1 MIAGMMGALAGL
13 GVDFTIN
20 AGVELMN
27 RDAFVADMKEA
38 IEATELEWKQNLL
51 AELQRAAGVW
61 LDDSIQ
67 LLADFDAQNNK

>member
-1 MIAGMMGALAGL
+1 MVAGVMGALAGL

-67 LLADFDAQNNK
+67 LLADFDAQNNE